1 MLQQNNQNPSSY
13 DLAVGFLQ
21 VFDLLLNV
29 SQTSNDELMKELQH
43 QNSDYLEK
51 FLHDIDTI
59 IKQNKII
66 IEQNKEILMRMSV
79 E

>member
-1 MLQQNNQNPSSY
+1 MTNNNPSNY

-29 SQTSNDELMKELQH
+29 SQTSNDELMKELQSQDSNYFEKLLENTKAIML
-43 QNSDYLEK
+43 QNN
-51 FLHDIDTI
+51 TI
-59 IKQNKII
+59 IQQND
-66 IEQNKEILMRMSV
+66 EILRRLKN